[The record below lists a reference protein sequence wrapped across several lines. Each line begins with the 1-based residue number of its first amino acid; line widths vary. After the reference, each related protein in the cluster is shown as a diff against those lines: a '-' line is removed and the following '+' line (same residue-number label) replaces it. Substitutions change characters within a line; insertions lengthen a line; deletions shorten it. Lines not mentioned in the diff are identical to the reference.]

1 MSSVAPNRSQSPR
14 PGTRRQ
20 PPRLPAGGSPLAQ
33 PDAPVA
39 ATPRVA
45 LAAIAI
51 GAAIV
56 VLLWWHDTPPI
67 HAFGDWL
74 TNAGRITGLLAGY
87 VIVVLLLLMARVP
100 LLERGLGADR
110 LARWHSMG
118 GRYTVNLS
126 VAHTLLIIW
135 GYAVSAHEGL
145 LPQTGQLLTQYP
157 DVLMAT
163 AALGLFVLVGV
174 VSMRAARA
182 RMRYE
187 TWYYLHFY
195 TYLAIA
201 LSFSHEFATG
211 ADFIS
216 NLKARVFWSALYIG
230 AAVVLLWYRFVV
242 PVRLAVRHRMVV
254 AGVFPEAPGIFSI
267 HLSGHHLRE
276 LQAEAGQFFRWRF
289 LTRDGW
295 WQSHPYSL
303 SAPPTDSLLRITVKV
318 LGDHSEALQ
327 HIRKGTKVFA
337 EGPYGALTESRRTRR
352 KILMLA
358 GGIGVTPLRAL
369 FETIPAG
376 SGDLTLVYRANT
388 ELDLVFREELDAIAQ
403 WRKARVV
410 YLVGPPGGENDPFV
424 GRRLES
430 LVRGVRDYDVYLCG
444 PPRMMDAARTAL
456 RRVGVPARHIHTE
469 SFEF

>member
-1 MSSVAPNRSQSPR
+1 VVTSVLPDA
-14 PGTRRQ
+14 GTRETGR
-20 PPRLPAGGSPLAQ
+20 PPAPTGLTS
-33 PDAPVA
+33 PVA
-39 ATPRVA
+39 
-45 LAAIAI
+45 LGAIVV
-51 GAAIV
+51 GAFIV

-67 HAFGDWL
+67 HTFGDWL
-74 TNAGRITGLLAGY
+74 TNGGRITGLLAGY

-100 LLERGLGADR
+100 VLERGLGADR

-157 DVLMAT
+157 DVMMAT
-163 AALGLFVLVGV
+163 AALGLFVLIGV
-174 VSMRAARA
+174 VSIRAARR

-201 LSFSHEFATG
+201 LAFSHEFSTG
-211 ADFIS
+211 ADFVS

-230 AAVVLLWYRFVV
+230 AAAVLLWYRFVV
-242 PVRLAVRHRMVV
+242 PVRAALRHRMVV

-267 HLSGHHLRE
+267 HVTGHHLRE
-276 LQAEAGQFFRWRF
+276 LQAEPGQFFRWRF

-303 SAPPTDSLLRITVKV
+303 SAPPSDQVLRITVKV
-318 LGDHSEALQ
+318 LGDHSESLQ
-327 HIRKGTKVFA
+327 HLKKGTKVFA
-337 EGPYGALTESRRTRR
+337 EGPYGALTQARRTRR
-352 KILMLA
+352 KVLMLA

-369 FETIPAG
+369 FETLPTQR
-376 SGDLTLVYRANT
+376 GDLTLVYRANT
-388 ELDLVFREELDAIAQ
+388 ELDLVFREELDAIAK
-403 WRKARVV
+403 WRRARVV
-410 YLVGPPGGENDPFV
+410 YLVGPPGGESDPFV

-430 LVRGVRDYDVYLCG
+430 LVRGVRDHDVYLCG
-444 PPRMMDAARTAL
+444 PPRMMEAARVAL
-456 RRVGVPARHIHTE
+456 RRVGVPGRHIHTE